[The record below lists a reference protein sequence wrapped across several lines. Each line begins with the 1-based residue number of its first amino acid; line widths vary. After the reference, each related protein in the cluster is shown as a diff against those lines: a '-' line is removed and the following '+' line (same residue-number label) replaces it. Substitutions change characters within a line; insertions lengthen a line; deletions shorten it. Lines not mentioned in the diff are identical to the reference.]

1 MSSTIPATSHL
12 RRRHLLA
19 IPLMVATSVAFA
31 DVSPALDRFDLSLG
45 GYYANT
51 STTIGAGDKTGQL
64 GSIPIFRTD

>member
-1 MSSTIPATSHL
+1 
-12 RRRHLLA
+12 
-19 IPLMVATSVAFA
+19 MVATSVAFA